1 VRAIDT
7 RKLGAIYPITAHPI
21 ARMDGEREK
30 VTSMILQTKTST
42 VCYQSSKVRR
52 PSRLLGA
59 EEFGILGILS

>member
-30 VTSMILQTKTST
+30 GDLDD
-42 VCYQSSKVRR
+42 SSD
-52 PSRLLGA
+52 
-59 EEFGILGILS
+59 